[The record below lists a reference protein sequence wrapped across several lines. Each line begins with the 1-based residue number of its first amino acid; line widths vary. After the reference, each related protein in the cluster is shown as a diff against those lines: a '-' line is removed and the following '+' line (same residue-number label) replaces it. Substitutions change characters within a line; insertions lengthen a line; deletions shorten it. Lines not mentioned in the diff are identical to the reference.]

1 MLGPAAR
8 AKPARPVWSAS
19 PSRRL
24 GERRFARF
32 WLRLVAGVIDWSIV
46 FAGLWLAVILTA
58 LLGGD
63 GGSGLWP
70 VFSYGSILLVPLLYF
85 GLTWARSGQTLG
97 LRATDLQLVS
107 TSAWEPPS
115 RPRALLRALVAV
127 LTFVACWLPPVAAF
141 GDSSEAAAVIGVAVT
156 LAVLA
161 LAGHLWALVD
171 RHGQTL
177 QDRLFGLAVL
187 AERPSRT

>member
-1 MLGPAAR
+1 M
-8 AKPARPVWSAS
+8 
-19 PSRRL
+19 L
-24 GERRFARF
+24 GERRFAAF

-46 FAGLWLAVILTA
+46 FAGLWLVVILTA
-58 LLGGD
+58 FLGGE
-63 GGSGLWP
+63 GVSGLWLA
-70 VFSYGSILLVPLLYF
+70 FSYGLILLVPLLYF

-141 GDSSEAAAVIGVAVT
+141 GESSEATAVLGVALTFV
-156 LAVLA
+156 VLA
-161 LAGHLWALVD
+161 LVGHLWALVD
-171 RHGQTL
+171 RQGQSL
-177 QDRLFGLAVL
+177 QDHMFGLAVL
-187 AERPSRT
+187 AERPSRS